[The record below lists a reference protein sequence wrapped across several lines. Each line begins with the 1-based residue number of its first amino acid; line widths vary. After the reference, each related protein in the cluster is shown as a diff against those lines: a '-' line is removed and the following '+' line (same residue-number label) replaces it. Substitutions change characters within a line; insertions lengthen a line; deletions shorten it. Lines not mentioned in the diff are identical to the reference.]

1 MYNPYGFY
9 SMSKRYRE
17 EVVRDAR
24 TRHLEGRLRAE
35 RRRVDSGRGRAA
47 LAWAVWC
54 PCSAARGR
62 PDAARSSDEPL
73 QGRRFAYLARRA
85 GLGPR
90 DTGEGSAGL

>member
-47 LAWAVWC
+47 LAWGGLV
-54 PCSAARGR
+54 PLLRS
-62 PDAARSSDEPL
+62 ARSA
-73 QGRRFAYLARRA
+73 GRSEEQR
-85 GLGPR
+85 
-90 DTGEGSAGL
+90 